1 MIKNKRADITI
12 VILVI
17 GVIAV
22 CFLAI
27 FSFYSS
33 DINLKKDFIG
43 IEMIHEINSLSDE
56 IKFYKNSKI
65 NKEPSEIMN
74 IFSQDT
80 DEDEKIVFT
89 GRKNTDDG
97 RDVYNIDVTYFEE
110 EKKFFGLIPGE
121 KKRIFYTNYI
131 FVPD

>member
-1 MIKNKRADITI
+1 
-12 VILVI
+12 
-17 GVIAV
+17 
-22 CFLAI
+22 
-27 FSFYSS
+27 
-33 DINLKKDFIG
+33 
-43 IEMIHEINSLSDE
+43 
-56 IKFYKNSKI
+56 
-65 NKEPSEIMN
+65 MN

-110 EKKFFGLIPGE
+110 EKKLYGWIPGE
-121 KKRIFYTNYI
+121 KKRIFYTNYL